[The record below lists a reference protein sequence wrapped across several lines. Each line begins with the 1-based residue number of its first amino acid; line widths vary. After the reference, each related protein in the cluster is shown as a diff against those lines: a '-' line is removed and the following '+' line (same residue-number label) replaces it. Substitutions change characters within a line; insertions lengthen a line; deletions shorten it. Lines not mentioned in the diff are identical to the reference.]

1 MDSRTWVKRTTY
13 LVFFLSVPTEN
24 IFFFNYFQEMKDKPD
39 TRPPAISLRMCLH
52 CNWRCACSTRRFST
66 PVKRGQRHW
75 CRCRLTVHTSAVSS
89 GSAQLVQPL
98 SSQAGWLRTLISAYT
113 WHASQKLQSCL
124 GWVLNKC
131 SLKAVSAE
139 GLSFVT
145 RNRRVLGS

>member
-1 MDSRTWVKRTTY
+1 MSKKDNLPGIFSFCAYR
-13 LVFFLSVPTEN
+13 EH
-24 IFFFNYFQEMKDKPD
+24 FFFNYFQEMKDKPD